1 MSTENNTE
9 NPLEGDNTAG
19 MDKSPDEGYN
29 RPTEPSEGHTEDY
42 THVPPKPDYNPD
54 FTMEEDGDKITVIP
68 PKPDYAP
75 GVGESDTSDEHKNEP
90 IIPPKPDY
98 APTVHNETPAWET
111 DSLAQE
117 HPKETSSVDDSS
129 EYPSNLIDPPTE
141 PNRVQPEP
149 YVLDNSQAQYDPY
162 SGYTNEE
169 ASRFSPQYGETG
181 TQQYG
186 NAHTQQYGEGA
197 YGTSPASHYGD
208 ASYGTNSVSQ
218 YGTNSASQYG
228 TDPYSSGQ
236 SMAQY
241 QATGSQ
247 ATQYPQTYGYG
258 YSQAKST
265 NTLALLSMIVSLVSI
280 VFAGFF
286 SLVGVIMG
294 HIALKQIKQT
304 GEEGRGL
311 ALIGLIVGYVQLGL
325 IVLGVIGFTAL
336 TLIAM
341 ASS

>member
-9 NPLEGDNTAG
+9 NPLEGDSTAG

-29 RPTEPSEGHTEDY
+29 RLTEPPEGHTEDY

-75 GVGESDTSDEHKNEP
+75 GVSESDASDERKNEP

-98 APTVHNETPAWET
+98 APTVHNETPAWEPGSMT
-111 DSLAQE
+111 QE
-117 HPKETSSVDDSS
+117 HPKETSTVDNSS

-141 PNRVQPEP
+141 PNKIQPEP
-149 YVLDNSQAQYDPY
+149 YGVDNSQAQYDPY

-169 ASRFSPQYGETG
+169 ASHFSPQYGETG

-186 NAHTQQYGEGA
+186 NSHTQQYGEGA
-197 YGTSPASHYGD
+197 YGTSTASHYGD
-208 ASYGTNSVSQ
+208 ASYSTSSAAQ
-218 YGTNSASQYG
+218 YGA
-228 TDPYSSGQ
+228 DPYSPGQ
-236 SMAQY
+236 SMDQY

-247 ATQYPQTYGYG
+247 ATQYPQTYG

-265 NTLALLSMIVSLVSI
+265 NTLALLSMIVSLVSL

-311 ALIGLIVGYVQLGL
+311 ALIGLVFGYVQLGL